1 MQNNWEIP
9 QNVFLEICQL
19 AFLIA
24 VLRKTSLKKVRNT
37 LVRRPPPEKGKRKI
51 DKAAGINAAVSQ
63 NIFALLKILF
73 HQGNFISSNCLSY
86 ILTFTRVVNRSV
98 KKSCL
103 SYLVPGLATDSIL
116 FSLLLSL
123 ICGL

>member
-24 VLRKTSLKKVRNT
+24 ILRKTSLKKVRNT
-37 LVRRPPPEKGKRKI
+37 LVRRPPLEKGKRKI

-73 HQGNFISSNCLSY
+73 HQGNF
-86 ILTFTRVVNRSV
+86 FSV
-98 KKSCL
+98 KL
-103 SYLVPGLATDSIL
+103 
-116 FSLLLSL
+116 SLL
-123 ICGL
+123 